1 MKHNYFKLNEDDILS
16 IVKDYLLTQLD
27 YNQSQ
32 GNLALV
38 QSENNEIHL
47 IAAFGE
53 VSDNSIQ
60 NLDLKNLAN
69 TISLNGP
76 ISSLQNEFHTKSS
89 EAKTVLHNLI
99 EKLENEGILRFFIK
113 PTALE

>member
-16 IVKDYLLTQLD
+16 IVKEYLLTQLV

-47 IAAFGE
+47 VAAFGE
-53 VSDNSIQ
+53 VNDDSIQ
-60 NLDLKNLAN
+60 NLDLKNLAS

-76 ISSLQNEFHTKSS
+76 ISSLKDEFQFKLNSP
-89 EAKTVLHNLI
+89 EAKT
-99 EKLENEGILRFFIK
+99 
-113 PTALE
+113 ALQKYL